1 MLAQR
6 KVGVMLICTY
16 RVGEHST
23 CHITRFHFP
32 YSLLH
37 NVIRHH
43 IKDRL
48 SDWRGQIY
56 SSAHGQ
62 AITQCMLKCS
72 HKFKMKANAYLRSH
86 LPDCPGSDGESDLTF
101 FFSFFNLVSLQSLNF
116 AVKTTYAP
124 VLGCMSLNPVY
135 FDSSRVHMFFFAY
148 NRLSCTAFFSP
159 FLWTF
164 SSFVV

>member
-6 KVGVMLICTY
+6 RVGVMLICTY

-43 IKDRL
+43 IKDTL

-86 LPDCPGSDGESDLTF
+86 LPDFPGLDGESDLTF
-101 FFSFFNLVSLQSLNF
+101 FF
-116 AVKTTYAP
+116 
-124 VLGCMSLNPVY
+124 
-135 FDSSRVHMFFFAY
+135 FFFLKF
-148 NRLSCTAFFSP
+148 N
-159 FLWTF
+159 F
-164 SSFVV
+164 SSILELRCQNYICSCVGMHESKSSLFQ

>member
-1 MLAQR
+1 
-6 KVGVMLICTY
+6 MLICTY

-86 LPDCPGSDGESDLTF
+86 LPDFPGLDGESDLTF
-101 FFSFFNLVSLQSLNF
+101 FFLFFFKNFVSLQSLNF
-116 AVKTTYAP
+116 TVKITYAP

-135 FDSSRVHMFFFAY
+135 FDSSPSESQEYIYSSSLITGYHVQLFFFILFY
-148 NRLSCTAFFSP
+148 GHFPPL
-159 FLWTF
+159 
-164 SSFVV
+164 